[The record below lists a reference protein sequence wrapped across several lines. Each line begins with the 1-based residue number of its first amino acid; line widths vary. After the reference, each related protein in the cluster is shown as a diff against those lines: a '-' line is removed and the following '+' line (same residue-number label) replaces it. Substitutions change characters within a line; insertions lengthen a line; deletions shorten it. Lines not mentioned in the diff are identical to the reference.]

1 MCKQFSIPT
10 SIFTLWDSFLFD
22 IVLPL
27 LVLALASSLLDGVA
41 GFCKVSSLAFLA
53 PNFESAVELLLNPV
67 TGLGTAVV

>member
-1 MCKQFSIPT
+1 MQTILNPYVHFHTVGFIP
-10 SIFTLWDSFLFD
+10 FD

-41 GFCKVSSLAFLA
+41 GFCKVSSLALA

>member
-1 MCKQFSIPT
+1 MQTILNPYVHFHTVGFIP
-10 SIFTLWDSFLFD
+10 FD